1 MVNPQQSSI
10 GGHQVSGAA
19 GCDHLPGCHTGGSV
33 LNPEAIVVRR
43 PPPTVAAL
51 TRQCNVAYGCKNRT
65 AMSASSSPER
75 SPGCCVPA
83 ARDSAQGDSEGC
95 GADALLSGGNGTGTA
110 QNIFSASTGSTEGML
125 FVDGGEGLMGTEDAD
140 AWIEDGEGPVREVVL
155 RPFYLDRTAVTNAQ
169 FAVFLEHTRYRTEA
183 ECFGWSYVF
192 RSQLPRSKQRKLR
205 DTRTVLGLQWW
216 YAVEG
221 ALWRKPEGPGS
232 NIKKRMD
239 HPVIHVSWSDA
250 IAYCAWAGKRLPTE
264 AEWEYAARG
273 GLEQKRYPWGDELT
287 PGGKHRCNIWQGRFP
302 GSDTALDGYRGTAP
316 ARSFKPNGYGFN
328 NMSGNVWEWCLDW
341 FDPTWHLTGPREN
354 PTGPELG
361 EKKMMKGGSY
371 LCHRSYCN
379 RYRVAARTGNTPDS
393 STGNCGF
400 RCARDV

>member
-1 MVNPQQSSI
+1 
-10 GGHQVSGAA
+10 
-19 GCDHLPGCHTGGSV
+19 
-33 LNPEAIVVRR
+33 
-43 PPPTVAAL
+43 
-51 TRQCNVAYGCKNRT
+51 
-65 AMSASSSPER
+65 MSASSSPER
-75 SPGCCVPA
+75 SENCCVPA
-83 ARDSAQGDSEGC
+83 ARELVQGAPQGC
-95 GADALLSGGNGTGTA
+95 GADALLSAGNGTA
-110 QNIFSASTGSTEGML
+110 ENIFSASSGSTEGMIL
-125 FVDGGEGLMGTEDAD
+125 VEGRRFLMGTEDAD
-140 AWIEDGEGPVREVVL
+140 AWIEDGEGPIREVAL
-155 RPFYLDRTAVTNAQ
+155 QPFYLDRVAVTNAR
-169 FAVFLEHTRYRTEA
+169 FAAFVQETGYRTEA
-183 ECFGWSYVF
+183 ERFGWSYVF

-221 ALWRKPEGPGS
+221 ALWRKPEGSGS
-232 NIKKRMD
+232 NIRKRMD

-273 GLEQKRYPWGDELT
+273 GLEQKPYPWGDELV

-302 GSDTALDGYRGTAP
+302 DNDSARDGYRGTAP
-316 ARSFKPNGYGFN
+316 VRSFKPNGYGFN

-341 FDPTWHLTGPREN
+341 FDPSWHLTASREN
-354 PTGPELG
+354 PMGPEFG